1 MAKAPHY
8 FSRPQSAA
16 AQALANVIAGGISL
30 TDALP
35 QAQAQVEP
43 NRRAL
48 VQALCFGTLRE
59 QESLSFL
66 RDGLLKK
73 PMPRREADIGA
84 LLNLALFQIL
94 RSPTAPQKVVNDCV
108 AATREL
114 GKGWAAGL
122 VNAVLRRFLR
132 EQEQQLAR
140 LDSAPRWVQHNLPK
154 WLCQTL
160 EKDWKKHPAQNNTQG
175 ILSQVSAACLA
186 HPPMTLRVNLAITD
200 RDSWLEQIAAK
211 GITGR
216 RCQFSPAGV
225 ILDKAVDITTLPGFE
240 QGAVSVQD
248 EAAQL
253 VTGLMALESG
263 QRVLDACA
271 APGGKT
277 LAMLE
282 QTPGLQMTAVDVD
295 DVRLQRVRENLARA
309 GQEAELVVADV
320 TTAHLLWREPIFD
333 RILLDA
339 PCSATGVIR
348 RHPDIKCL
356 RRETDITNVKQIQ
369 AAMLDSL
376 WNTLK
381 PGGRLVY
388 ATCSILRDE
397 NDRQVK
403 AFLARQPQ
411 AKLVPFDAPW
421 GHDTDMGRQ
430 ILPGENDMDGFFYAI
445 LEKPCAN

>member
-1 MAKAPHY
+1 LAKASHY

-35 QAQAQVEP
+35 QAQARVKP
-43 NRRAL
+43 SRRAL

-66 RDGLLKK
+66 RDGLLNK
-73 PMPRREADIGA
+73 PLPRREADIGA

-114 GKGWAAGL
+114 GKSWAAGL

-140 LDSAPRWVQHNLPK
+140 LDTAPQWVRHNLPK
-154 WLCQTL
+154 WLCHRL
-160 EKDWKKHPAQNNTQG
+160 EKDWEKHPAQDAQG
-175 ILSQVSAACLA
+175 ILSKVSAACLA

-200 RDSWLEQIAAK
+200 RDRWLKQAAAE

-216 RCQFSPAGV
+216 RCQFSPVGV
-225 ILDKAVDITTLPGFE
+225 ILDNPVDITALPGFE

-253 VTGLMALESG
+253 VTGLLALESG

-282 QTPGLQMTAVDVD
+282 QTSGLQMTAVDVD

-309 GQEAELVVADV
+309 GQKAELVVADA
-320 TTAHLLWREPIFD
+320 TAAHLLWREPIFD

-356 RRETDITNVKQIQ
+356 RREADIANVKQIQ

-376 WNTLK
+376 WKTLK